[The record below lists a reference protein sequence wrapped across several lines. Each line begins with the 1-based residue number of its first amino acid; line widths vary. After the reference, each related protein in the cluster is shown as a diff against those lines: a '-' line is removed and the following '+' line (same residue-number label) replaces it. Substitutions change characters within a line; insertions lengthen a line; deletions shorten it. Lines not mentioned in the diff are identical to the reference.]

1 MWMTIDEQLFF
12 KSKLNENQKVLEWG
26 CGSSTIDISK
36 IVKEV
41 HSIEHNMAWY
51 NNIIEQL
58 LNNSNVTL
66 HLCEPD
72 VEYIEGGH
80 CGTFQQFETYI
91 KKPLELG
98 RFDLIFIDGRARIEC
113 SKICKDISHK
123 DTLIFIHD
131 YRGRYDVENYK
142 EIENYLN
149 FISEINNLAFFSIK
163 K

>member
-1 MWMTIDEQLFF
+1 M
-12 KSKLNENQKVLEWG
+12 
-26 CGSSTIDISK
+26 
-36 IVKEV
+36 
-41 HSIEHNMAWY
+41 
-51 NNIIEQL
+51 
-58 LNNSNVTL
+58 
-66 HLCEPD
+66 
-72 VEYIEGGH
+72 
-80 CGTFQQFETYI
+80 QQFETYI

-98 RFDLIFIDGRARIEC
+98 KFDLIFIDGRARIEC
-113 SKICKDISHK
+113 AKICKDISHK

>member
-1 MWMTIDEQLFF
+1 MWMTEKEESFLRENL
-12 KSKLNENQKVLEWG
+12 KSNQKILEWG
-26 CGSSTIDISK
+26 CGTSTIEFAK
-36 IVKEV
+36 TVKEV
-41 HSIEHNMAWY
+41 HSIEHNEDWY
-51 NNIIEQL
+51 DNI
-58 LNNSNVTL
+58 NSKISNTNVNL
-66 HLCEPD
+66 YLCEPD
-72 VEYIEGGH
+72 NEYVEGGH
-80 CGTFQQFETYI
+80 CGTLQQFETYI

-98 RFDLIFIDGRARIEC
+98 KFDLIFIDGRARIEC
-113 SKICKDISHK
+113 AKICKDISHK

>member
-1 MWMTIDEQLFF
+1 MWMTIDEQLFL

-80 CGTFQQFETYI
+80 CGTFQQFETYMNTYPI
-91 KKPLELG
+91 TQCNEMTIMN
-98 RFDLIFIDGRARIEC
+98 LIFTYKLNCWKPFPQIVG
-113 SKICKDISHK
+113 SKYLFGWNEK
-123 DTLIFIHD
+123 
-131 YRGRYDVENYK
+131 NYK
-142 EIENYLN
+142 GYPKWDHFH
-149 FISEINNLAFFSIK
+149 FIKYSATR
-163 K
+163 

>member
-1 MWMTIDEQLFF
+1 M
-12 KSKLNENQKVLEWG
+12 SKFEVIFLKKHLKNNQKVLEWG
-26 CGSSTIDISK
+26 CGSSTISISNL
-36 IVKEV
+36 VKEV
-41 HSIEHNMAWY
+41 HSIEHNKDWY
-51 NNIIEQL
+51 DNI
-58 LNNSNVTL
+58 NSKISNTNVNL
-66 HLCEPD
+66 YLCEPD
-72 VEYIEGGH
+72 NEYVEGGH
-80 CGTFQQFETYI
+80 CGTLQQFETYI

-98 RFDLIFIDGRARIEC
+98 KFDLIFIDGRARIEC
-113 SKICKDISHK
+113 AKICKDISHK

>member
-1 MWMTIDEQLFF
+1 MSEFEVIFL
-12 KSKLNENQKVLEWG
+12 KKHLKNNQRVLEWG
-26 CGSSTIDISK
+26 CGSSTISISK
-36 IVKEV
+36 LVKEV
-41 HSIEHNMAWY
+41 HSIEHNKNWY
-51 NNIIEQL
+51 DNINLKI
-58 LNNSNVTL
+58 SNTNANL
-66 HLCEPD
+66 YLCEPD
-72 VEYIEGGH
+72 NEYVEGGH
-80 CGTFQQFETYI
+80 CGTLQQFETYI

-98 RFDLIFIDGRARIEC
+98 KFDLIFIDGRARIEC
-113 SKICKDISHK
+113 AKICKDISHK